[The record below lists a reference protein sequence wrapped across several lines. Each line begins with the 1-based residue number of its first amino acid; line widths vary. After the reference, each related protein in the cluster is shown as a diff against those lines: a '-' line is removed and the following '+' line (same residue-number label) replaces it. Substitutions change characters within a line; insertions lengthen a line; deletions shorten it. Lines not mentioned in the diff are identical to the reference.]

1 MYDLAKPNYVLH
13 LPTDAFSLIVAKLSN
28 VHPIADASLVTH
40 YQSNW
45 RRSQLWLLGWLEF
58 PKGLGQ

>member
-1 MYDLAKPNYVLH
+1 MYDLAKPNHVLH

-45 RRSQLWLLGWLEF
+45 RRSQLWLLG
-58 PKGLGQ
+58 